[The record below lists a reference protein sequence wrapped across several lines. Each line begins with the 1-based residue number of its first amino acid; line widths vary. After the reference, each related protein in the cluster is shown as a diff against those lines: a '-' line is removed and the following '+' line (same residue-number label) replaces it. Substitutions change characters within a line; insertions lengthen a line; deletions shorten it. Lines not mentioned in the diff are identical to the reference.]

1 MKTLFTNGC
10 SWTYGG
16 GLDNPPTTEH
26 IKNLHDNVVWPAH
39 LKRKM
44 NFDQCINLASGCGS
58 NQRICRTTFDW
69 LAKQD
74 EETLKNTTAVIQW
87 SQVTRFE
94 YYVNKEGGDDQHV
107 EPGLIQDLHP
117 KSINLNINDQS
128 DLTHFADEWKNPLTL
143 DRWAKVNSH
152 TLVSPF
158 EDHNSEEVQNDAF
171 SRYRTLTQ
179 QEGIYTWLIQL
190 GFMHDLLNHYEIE
203 HYFWSMSEYVMGY
216 DQHIQDYIYTRFPY
230 LEGYAP
236 SRYDR
241 KHSWDYERIHDV
253 DENSNDPHPSEHG
266 HEQIADF
273 IIDAINKV
281 NFKKKRQ
288 LRRIIKL

>member
-1 MKTLFTNGC
+1 
-10 SWTYGG
+10 
-16 GLDNPPTTEH
+16 
-26 IKNLHDNVVWPAH
+26 
-39 LKRKM
+39 
-44 NFDQCINLASGCGS
+44 
-58 NQRICRTTFDW
+58 
-69 LAKQD
+69 
-74 EETLKNTTAVIQW
+74 
-87 SQVTRFE
+87 
-94 YYVNKEGGDDQHV
+94 
-107 EPGLIQDLHP
+107 
-117 KSINLNINDQS
+117 
-128 DLTHFADEWKNPLTL
+128 LTL
-143 DRWAKVNSH
+143 DRWAKVNPH

-179 QEGIYTWLIQL
+179 QEGIYTWLTQL
-190 GFMHDLLNHYEIE
+190 GFMHDFLNHYEIE
-203 HYFWSMSEYVMGY
+203 HYFWSLSEYVMGY

-230 LEGYAP
+230 LEGYEP

-266 HEQIADF
+266 HEQLADF

-281 NFKKKRQ
+281 NFRKKRQ

>member
-87 SQVTRFE
+87 SQVVRFE
-94 YYVNKEGGDDQHV
+94 YYVNKNGEGQTV
-107 EPGLIQDLHP
+107 EPGLTQDLLMADKNRNNP
-117 KSINLNINDQS
+117 S
-128 DLTHFADEWKNPLTL
+128 DLTHFADEFKNPLTL
-143 DRWAKVNSH
+143 DRWAKVNPH
-152 TLVSPF
+152 TLISPF
-158 EDHNSEEVQNDAF
+158 EDHYSEEVQNDAF

-179 QEGIYTWLIQL
+179 QEGIYTWLTQL
-190 GFMHDLLNHYEIE
+190 GFMHELLNYYNIK

-216 DQHIQDYIYTRFPY
+216 DQHIQDYIYTRFPF
-230 LEGYAP
+230 LEGSWP
-236 SRYDR
+236 DHPDWDQGDWDGWRYECIQDA
-241 KHSWDYERIHDV
+241 

-281 NFKKKRQ
+281 N
-288 LRRIIKL
+288 